1 MGSSICFPY
10 QTFFKFCV
18 QDEKGVQVRLGTT
31 HEGIVTFRDNIR
43 TNIFQWYDF
52 LYSEQLIQLRL
63 MSLFTYL
70 IYKLVYS
77 VFIIAR

>member
-1 MGSSICFPY
+1 M
-10 QTFFKFCV
+10 
-18 QDEKGVQVRLGTT
+18 RLGTT